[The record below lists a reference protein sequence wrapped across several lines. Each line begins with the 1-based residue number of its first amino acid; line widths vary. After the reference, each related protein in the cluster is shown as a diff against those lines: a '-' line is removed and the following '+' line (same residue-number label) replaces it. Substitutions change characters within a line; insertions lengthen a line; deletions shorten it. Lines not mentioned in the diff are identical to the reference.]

1 MKKLTA
7 LITTVVL
14 GASSVAMARPA
25 QLLDNGWRERQD
37 LRMDREREP
46 QFSGQRTY
54 RPTWVALSGATR
66 IAGGRDVIPVGSQK
80 GRFTQLRFQT
90 TEGASLIDR
99 VLIRFS
105 DGRWQA
111 TDVNKQID
119 TGHPM
124 VEVVLDGDRKK
135 IDQIIVIGAANRRAS
150 YQVFGI

>member
-7 LITTVVL
+7 LITTLVL

-25 QLLDNGWRERQD
+25 RLIDNGWRERQE
-37 LRMDREREP
+37 LRIDRERER
-46 QFSGQRTY
+46 FSGQRHY

-66 IAGGRDVIPVGSQK
+66 ITAGRDVIPVGAQQ

-105 DGRWQA
+105 DGRWQS
-111 TDVNKQID
+111 TDVGRQID
-119 TGHPM
+119 PRNPM

-135 IDQIIVIGAANRRAS
+135 IDQIIVLGAGGRRAS